1 MFARRVYPEHEERE
15 EKRERE
21 GQHEYSTAPRDASS
35 VSREEKRVQKRL
47 VADDDAMIASF
58 SRLSASSKKSDATR
72 ERTSI
77 ANDAIASSMD
87 FFSTRSAA
95 AASPS
100 PVVLFVADIIYHTVR
115 RQSRSFLCQVFLS
128 FQNRSQKILR
138 FKGVGFRVCAKF
150 KKKMGEKLERKT
162 HVSYRI
168 ELPYAQPTTTTTT
181 RMMEHSLAE
190 LLAETRNVLRDSEC
204 ATYRTLSRKFSLTPN
219 AGKRLL
225 WTIVNED
232 GFERKDWKCVY
243 AMTNGKEV
251 RLRCANAEETND
263 GSFKDWDGEVAVYA
277 LVKKKEEGDDD
288 FLEQLVRA
296 EEKETKAVLDSEK
309 DCSWTLIKGAFEKST
324 LAKRLPRG
332 KKFMR
337 ASTTTTTTTE
347 QKKPAGAAAAKKPGA
362 AGPKSGNIAS
372 MFGGTGKKAVAKPK
386 EPVAKKK
393 ETPKKKTP
401 VKKKPPV
408 VTNADAMIEDEEGDS
423 DSDDLGGG
431 GRRNRRLSGGKR
443 AFVDDEEEEEEEE
456 EPVTT
461 PVKKMKTSDEDNEP
475 PSPEIIDK
483 QPEEEE
489 TPRRRS
495 TRSTPSKATPTP
507 KSNSK
512 KGKPLSK
519 KAQKDI
525 IKARKARMQKKVIEE
540 MDDETGEEM
549 MRTIFVDPETG
560 EECNEDGT
568 LKAK

>member
-1 MFARRVYPEHEERE
+1 MCV
-15 EKRERE
+15 
-21 GQHEYSTAPRDASS
+21 
-35 VSREEKRVQKRL
+35 
-47 VADDDAMIASF
+47 
-58 SRLSASSKKSDATR
+58 
-72 ERTSI
+72 
-77 ANDAIASSMD
+77 
-87 FFSTRSAA
+87 
-95 AASPS
+95 
-100 PVVLFVADIIYHTVR
+100 
-115 RQSRSFLCQVFLS
+115 
-128 FQNRSQKILR
+128 
-138 FKGVGFRVCAKF
+138 
-150 KKKMGEKLERKT
+150 LERKIQKQNERKT
-162 HVSYRI
+162 REKNTLLKYRI
-168 ELPYAQPTTTTTT
+168 ELPCAQTTTTTTTT
-181 RMMEHSLAE
+181 RMMDYSLAE

-251 RLRCANAEETND
+251 RLRCANLEETND
-263 GSFKDWDGEVAVYA
+263 GSFKDWDGDVAVYA

-337 ASTTTTTTTE
+337 SSTTTTTTTE

-408 VTNADAMIEDEEGDS
+408 ATNADAMIEDEEGDS

-443 AFVDDEEEEEEEE
+443 AFVDDEEEEEE
-456 EPVTT
+456 PVTT
-461 PVKKMKTSDEDNEP
+461 PVKKTKTSDEDNEP

>member
-1 MFARRVYPEHEERE
+1 MYFRE
-15 EKRERE
+15 KN
-21 GQHEYSTAPRDASS
+21 S
-35 VSREEKRVQKRL
+35 
-47 VADDDAMIASF
+47 
-58 SRLSASSKKSDATR
+58 
-72 ERTSI
+72 
-77 ANDAIASSMD
+77 
-87 FFSTRSAA
+87 
-95 AASPS
+95 
-100 PVVLFVADIIYHTVR
+100 
-115 RQSRSFLCQVFLS
+115 
-128 FQNRSQKILR
+128 
-138 FKGVGFRVCAKF
+138 

-168 ELPYAQPTTTTTT
+168 VELPYAQPTKTTTTT

-337 ASTTTTTTTE
+337 ASTTTTTTTTE

-401 VKKKPPV
+401 VKKKPPLA
-408 VTNADAMIEDEEGDS
+408 TNADAMIEDEEGDS

>member
-1 MFARRVYPEHEERE
+1 LFVKFFYLSKK
-15 EKRERE
+15 EKKK
-21 GQHEYSTAPRDASS
+21 S
-35 VSREEKRVQKRL
+35 VSR
-47 VADDDAMIASF
+47 
-58 SRLSASSKKSDATR
+58 
-72 ERTSI
+72 
-77 ANDAIASSMD
+77 
-87 FFSTRSAA
+87 
-95 AASPS
+95 
-100 PVVLFVADIIYHTVR
+100 
-115 RQSRSFLCQVFLS
+115 
-128 FQNRSQKILR
+128 
-138 FKGVGFRVCAKF
+138 FRVCVLERKIQ
-150 KKKMGEKLERKT
+150 KKMREKLERKT
-162 HVSYRI
+162 HFSYRI
-168 ELPYAQPTTTTTT
+168 ELPCAQTTTTTTTT
-181 RMMEHSLAE
+181 RMMDYSLAE
-190 LLAETRNVLRDSEC
+190 LLEETRNVLRDSEC

-251 RLRCANAEETND
+251 RLRCANLEETND

-337 ASTTTTTTTE
+337 SSTTTTTTTE

-408 VTNADAMIEDEEGDS
+408 ATNADAMIEDEEGDS

-461 PVKKMKTSDEDNEP
+461 PVKKTKTSDEDNEP